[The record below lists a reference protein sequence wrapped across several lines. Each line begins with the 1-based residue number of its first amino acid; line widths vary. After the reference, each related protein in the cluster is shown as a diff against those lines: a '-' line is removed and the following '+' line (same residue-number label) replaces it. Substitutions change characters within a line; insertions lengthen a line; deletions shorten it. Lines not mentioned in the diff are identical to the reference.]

1 MSEKAFTIQELSNLT
16 GLPRRTIHFY
26 SQQGLLPPPH
36 SAGAGAYYDESH
48 LTRLKLIPVLRQKGM
63 RLDDIR
69 AHFNQVSPAELKR
82 ALKEVPQ
89 APFTARSPL
98 QSQSY
103 NHFNLP
109 AGITLNAPASLS
121 AADQA
126 RLRQLIAYAQDI
138 FYQPVSQKGD

>member
-1 MSEKAFTIQELSNLT
+1 MSEKEFTIQDLSDLT

-36 SAGAGAYYDESH
+36 SAGAGAFYDETH

-82 ALKEVPQ
+82 SLKEAPQ
-89 APFTARSPL
+89 APYAARRSVQPQL
-98 QSQSY
+98 F

-109 AGITLNAPASLS
+109 AGITLTAPANLS
-121 AADQA
+121 AVNQA
-126 RLRQLIAYAQDI
+126 RLQKFLAIAQEI
-138 FYQPVSQKGD
+138 FSQPVSQKGE